1 LIAFDFEYYKPS
13 SIAEAI
19 GIFNVFREQRKNVMF
34 FSGGT
39 EFITFA
45 RVNKLNADAVIDIK
59 GIPECNVLELRG
71 DQLVIGAAVSLNKIT
86 DSKLFPLM
94 GQTVKQIA
102 DHTSRNKITI
112 GGNMNSELIYKES
125 VLPLLLVDAK
135 VKITKGSEKEI
146 ISLDAVFN
154 KEMKL
159 EKGNF
164 LLQIIID
171 TSYIDLP
178 YVSLKRTKISKV
190 GYPVVSVAAIVKD
203 NQIRVAFSGVCDYPF
218 RSVEIETIVNN
229 SSLPMNDR
237 AEKVIAHLPSEIVDD
252 IQGSKEYRTFVL
264 KNVLLD
270 TLKEL
275 EMVK

>member
-1 LIAFDFEYYKPS
+1 MIAFDFEYYKPS

-19 GIFNVFREQRKNVMF
+19 GTFNVFREKGKSVMF
-34 FSGGT
+34 YSGGT

-45 RVNKLNADAVIDIK
+45 RVNKLRTDTVIDIK
-59 GIPECNVLELRG
+59 GIPECNVLERCG

-86 DSKLFPLM
+86 DSKLFPLL
-94 GQTVKQIA
+94 GQTVKRIA

-112 GGNMNSELIYKES
+112 GGNMNSKLIYKES

-135 VKITKGSEKEI
+135 VKITKGSEEEI
-146 ISLDAVFN
+146 VSLDAVFN

-159 EKGNF
+159 ESGNF
-164 LLQIIID
+164 LLQIIMD

-203 NQIRVAFSGVCDYPF
+203 NRIRVAFSGVCDYPF
-218 RSVEIETIVNN
+218 RSDKIEKIVNDT
-229 SSLPMNDR
+229 SIPVDER
-237 AEKVIAHLPSEIVDD
+237 VEKAVAHLPSVIVDD
-252 IQGSKEYRTFVL
+252 IQGSREYRAFVL

-275 EMVK
+275 EMEK